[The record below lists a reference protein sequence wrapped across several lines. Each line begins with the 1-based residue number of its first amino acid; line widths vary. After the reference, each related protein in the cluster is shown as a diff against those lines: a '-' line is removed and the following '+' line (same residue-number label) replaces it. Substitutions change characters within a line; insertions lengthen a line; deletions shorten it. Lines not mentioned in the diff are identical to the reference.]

1 MQVMVPPHGIYPPD
15 YGLGAQRYRGDTF
28 PPGIIGRW
36 NTLGHFLQQFLGWF
50 WKPDMQKEN
59 SNTRNKNNTHQMA
72 IAKQLH

>member
-50 WKPDMQKEN
+50 
-59 SNTRNKNNTHQMA
+59 
-72 IAKQLH
+72 

>member
-36 NTLGHFLQQFLGWF
+36 NTLCHFYSTFYAGFGNQTCKRKIQILGIKTTPVKW
-50 WKPDMQKEN
+50 Q
-59 SNTRNKNNTHQMA
+59 
-72 IAKQLH
+72 